1 MEFKGKLDIDLFFKK
16 LAELIEEDIDI
27 YILGGCALI
36 LLGASRTTQDID
48 FEIRGASDE
57 TIERIQQ
64 FCNDKNIPVNF
75 SEDAGMWGMISINNN
90 RDTAL
95 PYSDFGKI
103 NVRILDP
110 LDMSIGKIER
120 FTDIDVQD
128 VTYLIK
134 KFSINAEE
142 LLTAWARAL
151 NKSLKSEKN
160 FLFRKQVESFI
171 KTYSKKL
178 WGVEE
183 SELLFLWGSLLQKEI
198 TVKHRFP
205 HQ

>member
-48 FEIRGASDE
+48 FEIKGASDE

-64 FCNDKNIPVNF
+64 FCIDKNIPVNF
-75 SEDAGMWGMISINNN
+75 SEDVGMWGMISINNN

>member
-1 MEFKGKLDIDLFFKK
+1 MEFKDKRDIELFFKR
-16 LAELIEEDIDI
+16 LSEFVTEDIDI
-27 YILGGCALI
+27 YLLGGCALI
-36 LLGASRTTQDID
+36 TLGASRATQDID

-64 FCNDKNIPVNF
+64 FCNDENIPVNF

-90 RDTAL
+90 RNTAL

-110 LDMSIGKIER
+110 LDMSIGKLER

-128 VTYLIK
+128 VIFLIK
-134 KFSINAEE
+134 KFSMKPEE
-142 LLTAWARAL
+142 LLTVWAKAL
-151 NKSLKSEKN
+151 NKSTKSEKV

-178 WGVEE
+178 WRVDAE
-183 SELLFLWGSLLQKEI
+183 SHLILWNSLLQK
-198 TVKHRFP
+198 KLK
-205 HQ
+205 

>member
-1 MEFKGKLDIDLFFKK
+1 MEFKDKGDVNLFFKK
-16 LAELIEEDIDI
+16 LSELITEEIDV
-27 YILGGCALI
+27 YLLGGCALI
-36 LLGASRTTQDID
+36 ILGASRTTQDID

-103 NVRILDP
+103 NVKILDP

-134 KFSINAEE
+134 KFSMKPEE

-151 NKSLKSEKN
+151 NKSLKSEKI

-171 KTYSKKL
+171 KTYSKEL
-178 WGVEE
+178 WGVED

>member
-1 MEFKGKLDIDLFFKK
+1 MEFKDKGDVNLFFKK
-16 LAELIEEDIDI
+16 LSELVTEEIDV
-27 YILGGCALI
+27 YLLGGCALI
-36 LLGASRTTQDID
+36 ILGASRTTQDID

-134 KFSINAEE
+134 KLSMKPEE

-151 NKSLKSEKN
+151 NKSLKSEKI

-171 KTYSKKL
+171 KTYSKEL
-178 WGVEE
+178 WGVED

>member
-1 MEFKGKLDIDLFFKK
+1 MEFKNKGDVNLFFKR
-16 LAELIEEDIDI
+16 LSELVTEKIDV
-27 YILGGCALI
+27 YLLGGCALI
-36 LLGASRTTQDID
+36 ILGASRTTQDID
-48 FEIRGASDE
+48 FEIKGASDE

-64 FCNDKNIPVNF
+64 FCIDKNIPVNF

>member
-75 SEDAGMWGMISINNN
+75 SEDVGMWGMISINNN

-142 LLTAWARAL
+142 LLTTWAKAL
-151 NKSLKSEKN
+151 NRSVKSEKS

-171 KTYSKKL
+171 KTYSKSL
-178 WGVEE
+178 WGLEGDE
-183 SELLFLWGSLLQKEI
+183 FLYLWNSLLQRKL
-198 TVKHRFP
+198 K
-205 HQ
+205 

>member
-1 MEFKGKLDIDLFFKK
+1 MEFKDKGDVNLFFKK
-16 LAELIEEDIDI
+16 LSELVTEEIDV
-27 YILGGCALI
+27 YLLGGCALI
-36 LLGASRTTQDID
+36 ILGASRTTQDID

-57 TIERIQQ
+57 TIQRIQQ

-103 NVRILDP
+103 TVRILDP

-134 KFSINAEE
+134 KLSMNPEE
-142 LLTAWARAL
+142 LLTAWARAS
-151 NKSLKSEKN
+151 NRSLKSEKI

-171 KTYSKKL
+171 KTYSKEL
-178 WGVEE
+178 WGVED
-183 SELLFLWGSLLQKEI
+183 SELLFLWDSLLQKEI

>member
-142 LLTAWARAL
+142 LLTTWAKAL
-151 NKSLKSEKN
+151 NRSVKSEKS

-171 KTYSKKL
+171 KTYSKSL
-178 WGVEE
+178 WGLEGDE
-183 SELLFLWGSLLQKEI
+183 FLYLWNSLLQRKL
-198 TVKHRFP
+198 K
-205 HQ
+205 

>member
-1 MEFKGKLDIDLFFKK
+1 MEFKDKRDIELFFKG
-16 LAELIEEDIDI
+16 LSEFITEDI
-27 YILGGCALI
+27 YIYLLGGCALI
-36 LLGASRTTQDID
+36 ILGASRATQDID
-48 FEIRGASDE
+48 FEIRGASDK

-64 FCNDKNIPVNF
+64 FCNDKNILVNF

-90 RDTAL
+90 RNTAL

-128 VTYLIK
+128 VIFLIK
-134 KFSINAEE
+134 KFSMKPEE
-142 LLTAWARAL
+142 LLTVWAKAL
-151 NKSLKSEKN
+151 NKSTKSEKV

-178 WGVEE
+178 WGIED

>member
-75 SEDAGMWGMISINNN
+75 SEDVGMWGMISINNN